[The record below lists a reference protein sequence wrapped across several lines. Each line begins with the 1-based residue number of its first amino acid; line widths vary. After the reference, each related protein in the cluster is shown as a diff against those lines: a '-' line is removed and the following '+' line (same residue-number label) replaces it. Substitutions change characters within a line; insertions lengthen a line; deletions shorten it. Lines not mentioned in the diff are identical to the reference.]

1 MQPLSPSATWLVSI
15 DAAATVYVLI
25 ASCPKPKIHYCLL
38 SMCRRMYAVAAA
50 YKLIRQVS
58 NVLQSDI
65 RAGSMIAGG

>member
-1 MQPLSPSATWLVSI
+1 
-15 DAAATVYVLI
+15 
-25 ASCPKPKIHYCLL
+25 
-38 SMCRRMYAVAAA
+38 MCCRMYAVAAA